1 MKKKL
6 KILFLAPGTSSH
18 SFKWIDFFSKKHE
31 IHWFYEASLRSK
43 IDNIKFY
50 KIRNGIYFIFQP
62 IIFFIKVLIIKPDL
76 IHIHSISKNL
86 FISFFVVI
94 FLKKKVILNP
104 WGSDVFFPNMLV
116 KYLQRFIR
124 NNIIFTDSFI
134 IKKKFE
140 KKNKVFKINFGV
152 NLNFFNKSNNNS
164 LKKKNYFLS

>member
-6 KILFLAPGTSSH
+6 KILFLAPGTSTH

-31 IHWFYEASLRSK
+31 IYWFYESSLRSK

-86 FISFFVVI
+86 FIFS
-94 FLKKKVILNP
+94 IL
-104 WGSDVFFPNMLV
+104 SV
-116 KYLQRFIR
+116 KFI
-124 NNIIFTDSFI
+124 
-134 IKKKFE
+134 
-140 KKNKVFKINFGV
+140 
-152 NLNFFNKSNNNS
+152 L
-164 LKKKNYFLS
+164 